1 MGPVTGAVGLVA
13 GVASTV
19 AHAGGVVLGPFLV
32 SLGLSNAA
40 VVATANAVVAVSQI
54 GFLTGPIL
62 LSSVLALPCLFLG
75 TWLGYRAN
83 RRLPR
88 RWFELA

>member
-1 MGPVTGAVGLVA
+1 
-13 GVASTV
+13 
-19 AHAGGVVLGPFLV
+19 
-32 SLGLSNAA
+32 
-40 VVATANAVVAVSQI
+40 SQI

-88 RWFELA
+88 RWFELAMIGVAVAGSLKLLAD